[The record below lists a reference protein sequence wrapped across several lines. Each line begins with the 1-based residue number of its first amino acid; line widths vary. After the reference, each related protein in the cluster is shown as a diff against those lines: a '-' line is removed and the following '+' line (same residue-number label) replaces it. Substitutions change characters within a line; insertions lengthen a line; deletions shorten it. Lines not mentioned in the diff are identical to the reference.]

1 MDNANR
7 KIILKQSIV
16 EDEIKKTCDVLQK
29 GGVILY
35 PTDTIWGIG
44 CDATREDDVKRIYE
58 IKRRSDSKSMLALL
72 DSPDRLTRYVD
83 ALPEVAGDLTE
94 LSGKP
99 LTIIYSGAKNIA
111 SNLIAS
117 DGTIGIRITKEV
129 FSQKLCRQFGKPI
142 VATSANFSGE
152 PAPSNF
158 SEINTAIFRLV
169 DYVVNY
175 RRDETEKSKPSGI
188 IRLEKDGIIQLIR
201 E

>member
-1 MDNANR
+1 M
-7 KIILKQSIV
+7 
-16 EDEIKKTCDVLQK
+16 LQK

-44 CDATREDDVKRIYE
+44 CDATREDAVKRIYE